1 MELVIK
7 NEEEVLNFNGIIK
20 RNGNKFYAEIEVPNA
35 IRLEPVISNIKGY
48 HDTIGNITL
57 LYNTLKKRIPNRN
70 DVNGHIYVYESDNII
85 SGYIDEAKIK
95 IKSISLYFKELDYF
109 FVEDRYTF
117 DTEKMEEEFT
127 ITQKYKTEILF
138 ENENIKIQYHRL
150 ASMRVDEVGR
160 KIFSNPI
167 KIEVIYNES
176 IDYGAIF
183 EEITKMENSF
193 GFVINKKMNLIEASI
208 VDSTGIYHNIIL
220 KSLKKYEDVI
230 LKDFHIVDLSS
241 KQLLKDVLEKYYTNE
256 KIAAS
261 MNMYYEYIYNDL
273 DKIFEFTSLVNT
285 LELVLATKKYSSLIK
300 RYALDTNEVLKSN
313 NEKMTEILN
322 TLSEEQQEFIR
333 SVYRFQ
339 NVVLRDKFRYIFYK
353 IFKLAENKKSE
364 NFISAIAETRNY
376 YVHGTKSKN
385 KLNSVDLVSTKHLLR
400 NILYLL
406 IVKSCSNER
415 NILIKNY
422 EENIPIIYNA
432 ILKSF

>member
-1 MELVIK
+1 M
-7 NEEEVLNFNGIIK
+7 
-20 RNGNKFYAEIEVPNA
+20 
-35 IRLEPVISNIKGY
+35 
-48 HDTIGNITL
+48 
-57 LYNTLKKRIPNRN
+57 PNRN
-70 DVNGHIYVYESDNII
+70 DVNGNIYVYESDNII

-339 NVVLRDKFRYIFYK
+339 NVVLRDKFVIK
-353 IFKLAENKKSE
+353 IFN
-364 NFISAIAETRNY
+364 R
-376 YVHGTKSKN
+376 
-385 KLNSVDLVSTKHLLR
+385 LLS
-400 NILYLL
+400 NTL
-406 IVKSCSNER
+406 IT
-415 NILIKNY
+415 Y
-422 EENIPIIYNA
+422 
-432 ILKSF
+432 

>member
-1 MELVIK
+1 M
-7 NEEEVLNFNGIIK
+7 NF
-20 RNGNKFYAEIEVPNA
+20 
-35 IRLEPVISNIKGY
+35 L
-48 HDTIGNITL
+48 
-57 LYNTLKKRIPNRN
+57 
-70 DVNGHIYVYESDNII
+70 
-85 SGYIDEAKIK
+85 
-95 IKSISLYFKELDYF
+95 KSIFL
-109 FVEDRYTF
+109 
-117 DTEKMEEEFT
+117 EK
-127 ITQKYKTEILF
+127 K
-138 ENENIKIQYHRL
+138 KI
-150 ASMRVDEVGR
+150 
-160 KIFSNPI
+160 II
-167 KIEVIYNES
+167 VI
-176 IDYGAIF
+176 
-183 EEITKMENSF
+183 
-193 GFVINKKMNLIEASI
+193 
-208 VDSTGIYHNIIL
+208 
-220 KSLKKYEDVI
+220 KKYEDVI